1 MTSGIQPMEGPW
13 GSGHATPNR
22 SCPPSSPR
30 SPIQVI
36 RQPLTQI
43 THISVLYIGG
53 GQMVDAPDFGHVVK
67 TESYRYKG
75 DDFAGLRAP
84 LVSLQL

>member
-1 MTSGIQPMEGPW
+1 VRFWPRNAEPFL
-13 GSGHATPNR
+13 
-22 SCPPSSPR
+22 SSFQ
-30 SPIQVI
+30 SS
-36 RQPLTQI
+36 I
-43 THISVLYIGG
+43 THPGYPAALDKDHPHKWCSTSAC

-67 TESYRYKG
+67 TEPYRYKG